1 MGAFF
6 SSKPRLARPLERGT
20 TQYVIELI
28 TRLKAVNPS
37 LVIATIALKEGDEYV
52 PQAYKHNHYTIT
64 YNAADHKVIGL
75 YG

>member
-6 SSKPRLARPLERGT
+6 SSKTRIARSLERGT
-20 TQYVIELI
+20 TQYVSELV
-28 TRLKAVNPS
+28 TRLKSVNPS

-52 PQAYKHNHYTIT
+52 PQAHIHNHYTIT